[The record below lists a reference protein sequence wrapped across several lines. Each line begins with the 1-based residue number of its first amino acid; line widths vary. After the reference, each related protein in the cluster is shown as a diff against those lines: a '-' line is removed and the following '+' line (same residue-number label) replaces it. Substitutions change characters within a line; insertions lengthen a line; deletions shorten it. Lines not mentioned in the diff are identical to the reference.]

1 VADSRG
7 AAKRVDKDAV
17 RPIPRSRPRPER
29 LDSLVHQR
37 SRLAIL
43 SALATHD
50 KLSFNDLKAIL
61 GATDGNLSVHARK
74 LEEAGY
80 IKCSKRFSGR
90 VPLTEYELSRAGRSA
105 LDTYLAH
112 MEAIIEAARAP
123 DTSG

>member
-1 VADSRG
+1 MGDSAAARRADKKSAPQPAR
-7 AAKRVDKDAV
+7 
-17 RPIPRSRPRPER
+17 RSRPRPER

-50 KLSFNDLKAIL
+50 QLSFNDLKAIL

-80 IKCSKRFSGR
+80 ITCSKRFQGR
-90 VPLTEYELSRAGRSA
+90 VPLTEYELARKGRAA
-105 LDTYLAH
+105 LDTYLSH
-112 MEAIIEAARAP
+112 MEAIIEAARGS
-123 DTSG
+123 SGTD